1 MDLSIKIHPSIR
13 QTFRS
18 HTWEPQGCATAPRP
32 APAPD
37 SCRHQPA
44 PADQHRPPPHCL
56 PAYRASHPASMVL
69 SRILIATPYND
80 SKTVRRPAPRDHPP
94 AFSRHRLPLA
104 PDTCTTFTRG
114 CMSSGPHSTR
124 SQRLPRAC
132 SKFLRGSGLAGRTL
146 WRVMMAHLEFAD
158 LSNSVRAMWEDFDAT
173 VRGHSGR

>member
-1 MDLSIKIHPSIR
+1 MMAYALAELRHGVVARQHENGFKIKS
-13 QTFRS
+13 
-18 HTWEPQGCATAPRP
+18 
-32 APAPD
+32 
-37 SCRHQPA
+37 
-44 PADQHRPPPHCL
+44 HCL
-56 PAYRASHPASMVL
+56 PTYRASHHASMVL

-132 SKFLRGSGLAGRTL
+132 SDFIRGSGLAGRTV
-146 WRVMMAHLEFAD
+146 WKVMMAHLEYE
-158 LSNSVRAMWEDFDAT
+158 SRSRPVRAMWDDFDAI
-173 VRGHSGR
+173 VAGHSGR